1 MPPELELTLDLLARR
16 GEIRIGFQRH
26 TPPFSFVLGASFE
39 PFGYAVDLAQN
50 LVDQLAQVCR
60 CPLSILPIETTSATR
75 EAMLLAGEFDI
86 ECGSTTITELR
97 RQRVAFSRPIF
108 CTSHR
113 LALRRDVGVSPGR
126 TLRITGITGSTS
138 HAALLREPIA
148 GWHFEFLGRPSIG
161 EAFDAYRHNPDIDGL
176 IADEMILFGLLDQVG
191 DEITLVH
198 EQRLGSEEYGFMLRQ
213 SDRELLE
220 AVDRALEK
228 SLGSGPFMQRLSRWL
243 TPVPGQ
249 SVALAS
255 FCGDSATL
263 HSLPG
268 QSPKA

>member
-1 MPPELELTLDLLARR
+1 MFCLLC
-16 GEIRIGFQRH
+16 IGFQRH
-26 TPPFSFVLGASFE
+26 TPAFSFVLGASFE
-39 PFGYAVDLAQN
+39 PVGYAVDLAQN

-75 EAMLLAGEFDI
+75 EP
-86 ECGSTTITELR
+86 T
-97 RQRVAFSRPIF
+97 
-108 CTSHR
+108 
-113 LALRRDVGVSPGR
+113 
-126 TLRITGITGSTS
+126 
-138 HAALLREPIA
+138 A
-148 GWHFEFLGRPSIG
+148 GWHFEFRGRPSIG

-220 AVDRALEK
+220 AFDQALEK
-228 SLGSGPFMQRLSRWL
+228 SLGSGPFMQRLSRWS
-243 TPVPGQ
+243 TPVTDQ

-255 FCGDSATL
+255 LCGNSVTL